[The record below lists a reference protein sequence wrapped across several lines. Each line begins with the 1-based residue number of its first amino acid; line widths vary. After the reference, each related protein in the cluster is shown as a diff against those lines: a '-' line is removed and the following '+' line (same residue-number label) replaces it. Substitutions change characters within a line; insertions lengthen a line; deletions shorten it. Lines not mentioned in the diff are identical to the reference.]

1 MRTKK
6 LLSLLL
12 VLALFITGAFAS
24 MITSGA
30 TLLNIKE
37 VRATLTLSGYTQSQL
52 KSMPLRT
59 VLDNIVCDGGAYTL
73 GESIDSNPGAKIVW
87 TRYKDESGSEIY
99 DEYHVEDLDAVVD
112 MSVYGD
118 FYHYDANDNSYYSY
132 SSMQVIVGSGNQL
145 DFQNVRYNVSIE
157 FRNIIAEL
165 SIEDIDIRFE
175 KTDEY
180 DGVHI
185 GWVEYPRSQMIIVNE
200 DKTKIGYESRDIY
213 VTNYDNKSDGER
225 YIALKVKLANSDS
238 YVRVYSDYT
247 RSEDITDKILAYDT
261 ISNTGIGLKI
271 DEYCYS
277 SILFDVY
284 RNEKIIYSEII
295 NLIVQDYCPSLYIS
309 NIVDKS
315 GKSVINQD
323 SYNYSYDGHR
333 IYDLYK
339 GYSKSNIYTLKFS
352 SISSD
357 IERIVEGEFSTVE
370 EVLSRPNLLE
380 AFKNGTYGGVFSEP
394 NVYTLYSK
402 MDSSTYI
409 GYFTV
414 ELRESTIPEEWW
426 TELPLDNDPLMD
438 VWGVYKADSTSIND
452 FVARGTEFDT
462 YYAYGYQTAFIS
474 DDVDMS
480 KIKLLVYGDMRDNV
494 YDSVGSQ
501 KIDFSEPQDFTSGKV
516 QYTIS
521 TGSKIRNYFVSILK
535 TRTGGAK
542 LYVNGPTD
550 RTVNLDDYFENRH
563 DILIANIGDAELTGL
578 NVEWSVA
585 PQNVKLHDYWTV
597 GGENNDTLAPLTNAA
612 STDYLAKI
620 RLIPDG
626 EGEIRGQ
633 LKISADGQEPVYIN
647 VSGRAGNPNI
657 VTQSPLKDAVKY
669 VPYSAIIATDNIY
682 SWAHPSFYCSG
693 KLPEGLEF
701 NEKTGEIYGVPTEI
715 GSFKFEVSAQFEDS
729 RGSHLGFP
737 TATKEFE
744 LEVLDNTDMNVYNAS
759 DDEYT
764 IKTHLGAEQTA
775 GQHDYY
781 LSYESVY
788 SDQVF
793 ASNGEF
799 GDFIDL
805 WLNGE
810 KLTEGKDYT
819 KHEGSTVITIKSQT
833 LSDLKRDTSNTIAA
847 EFRVDGKRENELKR
861 TAQNFIIGNVSS
873 KPTEPTDPT
882 EPTNPTTPT
891 NPTNGSTSGNTEK
904 SDSEVKKVIEL
915 IEQLP
920 DEITEND
927 ADDVDAARR
936 AYDNLTD
943 EQKKQVNNYSKLVD
957 AEKQL
962 DEVKTDE
969 QTPSDENDSTDG
981 EFDSN
986 TDSVKSIGIFGTI
999 YDENGNAI
1007 SDLSVEIHSEIRKT
1021 TTDDSGT
1028 FKFDEVE
1035 IGKHTLYINGKNG
1048 SVSKSFSI
1056 EEGDEFIISDDS
1068 ITFSDEKMV
1077 ELRIVFDGSSIRF
1090 LKNDEEIPTVTQV
1103 VVGKDGNPTTAAAF
1117 PVVSVIVSGCLAFG
1131 ALCFRKRK

>member
-12 VLALFITGAFAS
+12 VLALFITGAFAA

-37 VRATLTLSGYTQSQL
+37 VRATLALSGYTRSQL
-52 KSMPLRT
+52 ESMPLRT

-87 TRYKDESGSEIY
+87 TRYKDEGGSEIY

-112 MSVYGD
+112 LSQRYSW
-118 FYHYDANDNSYYSY
+118 DNYFD
-132 SSMQVIVGSGNQL
+132 MEIIVGSGTQL
-145 DFQNVRYNVSIE
+145 APGNVRYDVRVTIYNTLDDFTISDVCMY
-157 FRNIIAEL
+157 
-165 SIEDIDIRFE
+165 FE
-175 KTDEY
+175 QP
-180 DGVHI
+180 DGTRTKADTYFYLHDYYNNTVI
-185 GWVEYPRSQMIIVNE
+185 YTADDGTEISYPYRYGDLV
-200 DKTKIGYESRDIY
+200 
-213 VTNYDNKSDGER
+213 NYDNTNDGER
-225 YIALKVKLANSDS
+225 YIAMDVSISDPEATIK
-238 YVRVYSDYT
+238 VYSGLT
-247 RSEDITDKILAYDT
+247 RSAENDITDQILAYWAMPYAGYGFNVSDYFYDY
-261 ISNTGIGLKI
+261 L
-271 DEYCYS
+271 
-277 SILFDVY
+277 LFDVY
-284 RNEKIIYSEII
+284 KDGKIIRSEAIYL
-295 NLIVQDYCPSLYIS
+295 NGSDYSLYLS
-309 NIVDKS
+309 PDDIVNVN
-315 GKSVINQD
+315 GKSVTNEYL
-323 SYNYSYDGHR
+323 YNYRDEHR
-333 IYDLYK
+333 VYSLYS
-339 GYSKSNIYTLKFS
+339 GYSKYSRYTLKFDH
-352 SISSD
+352 ISSY
-357 IERIVEGEFSTVE
+357 IQRVVEGEFTTE
-370 EVLSRPNLLE
+370 TEVLAQPNLLDS
-380 AFKNGTYGGVFSEP
+380 FKNGTYSGVFAEP
-394 NVYTLYSK
+394 KTFTLYGVVREK
-402 MDSSTYI
+402 TYLS
-409 GYFTV
+409 YMTV
-414 ELRESTIPEEWW
+414 EVEESSF
-426 TELPLDNDPLMD
+426 TENLYEKPVFERDPYFYITD
-438 VWGVYKADSTSIND
+438 VKTHTSGMVNNYI
-452 FVARGTEFDT
+452 AESSYTRAFDT
-462 YYAYGYQTAFIS
+462 YYSYGYQTAFVS
-474 DDVDMS
+474 DDIDMS
-480 KIKLLVYGDMRDNV
+480 KIILSVDGDERDNV

-521 TGSKIRNYFVSILK
+521 TGSKIRNYFVSVIK
-535 TRTGGAK
+535 AQTGGAK

-550 RTVNLDDYFENRH
+550 RTVNLDDYFKNRH

-597 GGENNDTLAPLTNAA
+597 GGENNDTLAPLTNAD

-626 EGEIRGQ
+626 EGEISGQ

-682 SWAHPSFYCSG
+682 SWAHPAFYRSG

-701 NEKTGEIYGVPTEI
+701 NNKTGEIYGVPTEI
-715 GSFKFEVSAQFEDS
+715 GSFKFEVTAQFEDS
-729 RGSHLGFP
+729 RGSSLSIP
-737 TATKEFE
+737 AVTKEFE

-781 LSYESVY
+781 LSYDAVY

-882 EPTNPTTPT
+882 VPTDPTTPT
-891 NPTNGSTSGNTEK
+891 NPTSGSTSDNTEK
-904 SDSEVKKVIEL
+904 NDSEVKKVIEL

-920 DEITEND
+920 DEITEDD
-927 ADDVDAARR
+927 ADDVEAARR

-962 DEVKTDE
+962 DEMKTEE

-981 EFDSN
+981 EVDSN

-1021 TTDDSGT
+1021 TTDDSGA

-1068 ITFSDEKMV
+1068 ITVSDEKSI

-1090 LKNDEEIPTVTQV
+1090 LKNNEEIPTVTQV

>member
-12 VLALFITGAFAS
+12 VLALFITGAFAA

-37 VRATLTLSGYTQSQL
+37 VRATLTLSGYTRSQL
-52 KSMPLRT
+52 ESMPLRT

-87 TRYKDESGSEIY
+87 TRYKDEGGSEIY

-112 MSVYGD
+112 LSQR
-118 FYHYDANDNSYYSY
+118 YSWENY
-132 SSMQVIVGSGNQL
+132 FDMEIIVGSGTQL
-145 DFQNVRYNVSIE
+145 APGNVRYDVRVTIYNTLDDFTISDVCMY
-157 FRNIIAEL
+157 
-165 SIEDIDIRFE
+165 FE
-175 KTDEY
+175 QP
-180 DGVHI
+180 DGTRTKADTVFNLGGYYNTVI
-185 GWVEYPRSQMIIVNE
+185 STADDGTEISYPYRYGDLV
-200 DKTKIGYESRDIY
+200 
-213 VTNYDNKSDGER
+213 NYDNTKDGER
-225 YIALKVKLANSDS
+225 YIAMDISTSDPEATIK
-238 YVRVYSDYT
+238 VYSGLT
-247 RSEDITDKILAYDT
+247 RSAENDITDQILAYWAMPYAGYGFNVSDYFYDY
-261 ISNTGIGLKI
+261 L
-271 DEYCYS
+271 
-277 SILFDVY
+277 LFDVY
-284 RNEKIIYSEII
+284 KDGKIIRSEAIYL
-295 NLIVQDYCPSLYIS
+295 NGSDYSLYLS
-309 NIVDKS
+309 PDDIVNVN
-315 GKSVINQD
+315 GKSVTNEYF
-323 SYNYSYDGHR
+323 YNYRDEHR
-333 IYDLYK
+333 VYSLYS
-339 GYSKSNIYTLKFS
+339 GYSKYSRYTLKFDH
-352 SISSD
+352 ISSY
-357 IERIVEGEFSTVE
+357 IQRVVEGEFTTE
-370 EVLSRPNLLE
+370 TEVLAQPNLLE
-380 AFKNGTYGGVFSEP
+380 SFKNGTYSGVFAEP
-394 NVYTLYSK
+394 KTFTLYGVVNGY
-402 MDSSTYI
+402 TYLD
-409 GYFTV
+409 YMTV
-414 ELRESTIPEEWW
+414 EVEESSF
-426 TELPLDNDPLMD
+426 TENLYEKPVFERDPYFYITN
-438 VWGVYKADSTSIND
+438 VKTHTSGMVNNYI
-452 FVARGTEFDT
+452 AESSYTRAFDT
-462 YYAYGYQTAFIS
+462 YYSYGYQTAFVS
-474 DDVDMS
+474 DDIDMS
-480 KIKLLVYGDMRDNV
+480 KIILSVDGDERDNV

-521 TGSKIRNYFVSILK
+521 TGSKIRNYFVSVVK
-535 TRTGGAK
+535 AQTGGAK

-550 RTVNLDDYFENRH
+550 RTVNLDDYFKNRH

-981 EFDSN
+981 EVDSN

-1021 TTDDSGT
+1021 TTDDRGA

-1117 PVVSVIVSGCLAFG
+1117 PVVPVIVSGCLAFG
-1131 ALCFRKRK
+1131 ALCFKKRK